1 MKLFFNTIEF
11 IAFILPALPNDLWV
25 RLSIVTIY
33 FILHYFKA
41 QHLYAD
47 FKYECINNDKNE
59 ELNYIDI
66 SV

>member
-1 MKLFFNTIEF
+1 MNYVFNTIEF
-11 IAFILPALPNDLWV
+11 VAFILPALPNDLWV
-25 RLSIVTIY
+25 RLTIVLTY

-41 QHLYAD
+41 QHLYAH
-47 FKYECINNDKNE
+47 FKYEFINNEKNE